1 MKNLWFFILAILVF
15 SCQEKVPVDYAII
28 SGKITN
34 KTVGEV
40 SINSS
45 DRRVKEVLNIAED
58 GSFSDTLKVKAA
70 TYIFFD
76 GKNRISLYVNTGD
89 ILNVNYDAAD
99 FDTTLRISGKGSEV
113 SNYLLI
119 SSKKENELRG
129 KGTSIYLLEEDDYK
143 ATLNSVK
150 MASEELLANT
160 TGLPETYKV
169 KEQRNLNY
177 AYLSGI
183 NIYERYHAHYAKK
196 PDFKTSEGFLAELDS
211 IDYSNG
217 EDFMFSPS
225 YKGIVTS
232 HYSSE
237 ASALAKKDS
246 ITEDIAFL
254 TTVGSLENETIK
266 NGLLYENAKYGITYT
281 DDVDKFYK
289 AFIGYSTNEDN
300 NKEITESYNKL
311 KTVAKGQPSPIFE
324 NYENFAGGTTSLK
337 DLKGKFVYVD
347 VWATWCGP
355 CKREIPSLQK
365 VEKQYH
371 GKNIEFVSL
380 SVDKLGDHDKWKR
393 MVEEMH
399 LGGIQLFADNSWDSD
414 FVKNYLIKGIP
425 RFILIDPNGNIVNS
439 NAPRPS
445 DTKLIDLFDELNI

>member
-1 MKNLWFFILAILVF
+1 MKNLCFFILALLVF
-15 SCQEKVPVDYAII
+15 SCQEKGTVDYAII
-28 SGKITN
+28 SGKISN

-40 SINSS
+40 SINSL
-45 DRRVKEVLNIAED
+45 DRTVKEVLNIAED
-58 GSFSDTLKVKAA
+58 GSFSDTLRVKAA

-76 GKNRISLYVNTGD
+76 GKNRTSVYINTGD
-89 ILNVNYDAAD
+89 ILNVNYDAAN
-99 FDTTLRISGKGSEV
+99 FDTTLSISGKGSEI

-150 MASEELLANT
+150 MSSEELLANT
-160 TGLPETYKV
+160 TGVPEAYKV

-177 AYLSGI
+177 AYLGGL

-196 PDFKTSEGFLAELDS
+196 PEFKTSDDFLAELDG
-211 IDYSNG
+211 IDYSNE
-217 EDFMFSPS
+217 EDFIFSPS

-246 ITEDIAFL
+246 IAEDIAFL
-254 TTVGSLENETIK
+254 TTVGFLENETIK

-311 KTVAKGQPSPIFE
+311 KTVAKGQPSPTFE
-324 NYENFAGGTTSLK
+324 NYENFAGGTTSLS

-355 CKREIPSLQK
+355 CKREIPFLQK

-399 LGGIQLFADNSWDSD
+399 LGGIQLFADKSWDSD
-414 FVKNYLIKGIP
+414 FVKDYLIKGIP
-425 RFILIDPNGNIVNS
+425 RFILIDTNGNIVNS

-445 DTKLIDLFDELNI
+445 DTKLIDLFNELNI